1 MQISSQAIPEPSTAR
16 LRELDLAHHL
26 PAQQN
31 YHLMQTL
38 GGSRII
44 TRAEGCYIHDADGN
58 KILDGMAGLW
68 CVNVGYGR
76 AELADVAR
84 DQMLQLPFYNTF
96 FRTATVPGG
105 AAGDQDRRAHRRQA
119 AARVLQQLGLGG
131 QRHGLPPGAPLLGPA
146 RPAQAQDLHQP
157 LERLPRL
164 DGRGREPRRHEAMH
178 AQGDLPIPG
187 HRAHHAALQVRR
199 RLRRERGGV
208 RGAGGRRARAAHPR
222 TRARARGGLHRR
234 AGAGR
239 GRRDHP
245 AARLLAAGRA
255 RSAGSTACCWSPTR

>member
-1 MQISSQAIPEPSTAR
+1 MNAISSQAVPETSPAR

-84 DQMLQLPFYNTF
+84 EQMLQLPFYNTF
-96 FRTATVPGG
+96 FRTATVPAR
-105 AAGDQDRRAHRRQA
+105 AAGGQDRRTHRRQA

-131 QRHGLPPGAPLLGPA
+131 QRHRPAPGAPLLGPA
-146 RPAQAQDLHQP
+146 RSAQAQDLHQP
-157 LERLPRL
+157 LERLSRL
-164 DGRGREPRRHEAMH
+164 DGRGREPWRHEARCMR
-178 AQGDLPIPG
+178 
-187 HRAHHAALQVRR
+187 RATCRFRASSTSCSRTSSATASAKARKHS
-199 RLRRERGGV
+199 
-208 RGAGGRRARAAHPR
+208 RRARLARSSSASWRSGPSASR
-222 TRARARGGLHRR
+222 LSSANPCRARAV
-234 AGAGR
+234 
-239 GRRDHP
+239 
-245 AARLLAAGRA
+245 
-255 RSAGSTACCWSPTR
+255 